1 MVTMSWQAA
10 LVLTVVVCSK
20 FRTVLLN
27 PDCDRKPWPSVTT
40 ARRLPGDNGFAIKI
54 LGRPAPEK
62 YIPGQVYTI
71 TLNGT
76 YPNQR
81 FEAFYLVAVPKDAE
95 DETNTLGTFQHFS
108 NPPLTKFSEECPHI
122 ITHTYNLLK
131 PGISVMWTA
140 PPAGS
145 GCVEFRASVFEFN
158 DIWYKDDGALTKL
171 FCEDTG
177 TGETNPAA
185 MIPDCC
191 ACGVAKYHMVFQGN
205 WSRHTHPK
213 DYPTK
218 KQLLHWSNIVG
229 ASHSKDY
236 MLWQYGNEASQGVK
250 DVCEFGYPRSMEN
263 EIKEHGEHVRT
274 VIKTPGIWNNLADSR
289 WARFTVNRTHH
300 LMSMLTMLG
309 PSPDWCVGVSALDLC
324 KADCNWKG
332 DIRIELYPWDAGT
345 DSGLSYMSQN
355 AKTVP
360 QEKIKRILKQN
371 IDNAGSPFYGPDP
384 IKPMATLII
393 KRLHPKNDN
402 ECIQDTAL
410 VDDTRLNP
418 AGSDETDMT
427 KKSQLMSGKC
437 DTTDWT
443 DWGPCSVTC
452 GVGMKV
458 RSRSLVMEGVPRSMC
473 STIELMEKENCLGLE
488 NECDYSALC
497 AVSGWSEW
505 SPCSV
510 TCGKGMRQRE
520 RYLIRKAEMAQCTDT
535 PVFEREICMNAILD
549 CSQVDADKNFT
560 VICSS
565 PKVVGTCRGSFLRWY
580 WDTNRETCLPFHY
593 GGCRGNDNRFV
604 TQEKCDVMCRNAF
617 RNTNYIDPDGTVN
630 NGGDPVD
637 CMVTPWTEWTG
648 CSKTCGRG
656 FISRSRMVKRPPEN
670 GGEVCP
676 KKLEAKKRCR
686 VQKCPVDCELGSWA
700 PWSACTQTCG
710 DDNIQS
716 RLRPV
721 NKKPKRGG
729 RPCPP
734 RLERRYCNTPLC
746 PGQTATMS
754 PEERNRYLAQAPLAD
769 NIRYR
774 Y

>member
-171 FCEDTG
+171 FCEDRPARPTRSLHPDQSTFAAG

-427 KKSQLMSGKC
+427 KKSQLMS
-437 DTTDWT
+437 
-443 DWGPCSVTC
+443 
-452 GVGMKV
+452 
-458 RSRSLVMEGVPRSMC
+458 
-473 STIELMEKENCLGLE
+473 
-488 NECDYSALC
+488 
-497 AVSGWSEW
+497 
-505 SPCSV
+505 
-510 TCGKGMRQRE
+510 
-520 RYLIRKAEMAQCTDT
+520 
-535 PVFEREICMNAILD
+535 
-549 CSQVDADKNFT
+549 